1 MASAIRYVSQQNFV
15 LWDVHAD
22 DLVVEARADGP
33 HLVLLDAFMAPSEIP
48 GVNLTMLRTADVT
61 CTSWFYVQQSLSDGP
76 CFWVAFLNCTAAEF

>member
-48 GVNLTMLRTADVT
+48 GVNLKCCGLQMSHAQVGFT
-61 CTSWFYVQQSLSDGP
+61 CSSHFQMAL
-76 CFWVAFLNCTAAEF
+76 AFGWLF